1 MIEKAINLDIQIIS
15 EIISKFL
22 QIFISYTGQ
31 IIGATLILILG
42 FYISKKLGTI
52 TKKNLERFEKLD
64 PLIVP
69 ILGNIVRYGIIILTI
84 IAVLGQFG
92 VQTTSIIAVIGAAG
106 LAIGLAL
113 QGTLSNVAA
122 GVMLLLLR
130 PFSKGDWVETSQI
143 SGIIKEVGLFTT
155 IINTFDNVFVSIPN
169 SNIWNS
175 VILNHSHNHTRRID
189 LEIGVDYNVNMDLVS
204 KTMLDLANDSR
215 VLDKPKKPEFLVVK
229 YDDSSIIVRLRIYS
243 NTKNWYGL
251 YSDLMKKLKPAL
263 DKAGIEIPFPHRV
276 IQTKNISKK

>member
-1 MIEKAINLDIQIIS
+1 LIEKTLNLDVQILS
-15 EIISKFL
+15 NIITNFT
-22 QIFISYTGQ
+22 QIFISYAGQ
-31 IIGATLILILG
+31 IIGATLILIIG
-42 FYISKKLGTI
+42 FYIAGKLGRL
-52 TKKNLERFEKLD
+52 TKNNLEKFKKLD

-69 ILGNIVRYGIIILTI
+69 ILGNIVRYGIIIVTI

-92 VQTTSIIAVIGAAG
+92 VQTTSIIAVLGAAG

-130 PFSKGDWVETSQI
+130 PFSKGDWVETGNI

-189 LEIGVDYNVNMDLVS
+189 IEIGVDYDANMDVVS
-204 KTMLDLANDSR
+204 KTLLDLTKDKR
-215 VLDKPKKPEFLVVK
+215 VLSLPKKPEFLIVK
-229 YDDSSIIVRLRIYS
+229 YDDSAIIVRLRLYS
-243 NTKNWYGL
+243 NTNNWYAL

-263 DKAGIEIPFPHRV
+263 DKAGIEIPYPQRV
-276 IQTKNISKK
+276 IHTKSN

>member
-1 MIEKAINLDIQIIS
+1 MIEKTLNLDVQILS
-15 EIISKFL
+15 NIITNFT
-22 QIFISYTGQ
+22 QIFISYAGQ
-31 IIGATLILILG
+31 IIGATLILIIG
-42 FYISKKLGTI
+42 FYIAGKLGRL
-52 TKKNLERFEKLD
+52 TKNNLEKFKKLD

-69 ILGNIVRYGIIILTI
+69 ILGNIVRYGIIIVTI

-92 VQTTSIIAVIGAAG
+92 VQTTSIIAVLGAAG

-130 PFSKGDWVETSQI
+130 PFSKGDWVETGNI

-189 LEIGVDYNVNMDLVS
+189 IEIGVDYDANMDVVS
-204 KTMLDLANDSR
+204 KTLLDLTKDKR
-215 VLDKPKKPEFLVVK
+215 VLSLPKKPEFLIVK
-229 YDDSSIIVRLRIYS
+229 YDDSAIIVRLRLYS
-243 NTKNWYGL
+243 NTNNWYAL

-263 DKAGIEIPFPHRV
+263 DKAGIEIPYPQRV
-276 IQTKNISKK
+276 IHTKSN

>member
-1 MIEKAINLDIQIIS
+1 MIEKTLNLDVQILS
-15 EIISKFL
+15 NIIANFT
-22 QIFISYTGQ
+22 QIFISYAGQ
-31 IIGATLILILG
+31 IIGATLILIIG
-42 FYISKKLGTI
+42 FYIAGKLGRL
-52 TKKNLERFEKLD
+52 TKNNLEKFKKLD

-69 ILGNIVRYGIIILTI
+69 ILGNIVRYGIIIVTI

-92 VQTTSIIAVIGAAG
+92 VQTTSIIAVLGAAG

-130 PFSKGDWVETSQI
+130 PFSKGDWVETGNI

-189 LEIGVDYNVNMDLVS
+189 IEIGVDYNANMDIVS
-204 KTMLDLANDSR
+204 KTLLDLAKDSR
-215 VLDKPKKPEFLVVK
+215 VLSLPKKPEFLIVK
-229 YDDSSIIVRLRIYS
+229 YDDSAIIVRLRLYS
-243 NTKNWYGL
+243 NTNNWYAL

-263 DKAGIEIPFPHRV
+263 DKAGIEIPYPQRV
-276 IQTKNISKK
+276 IHTKSH